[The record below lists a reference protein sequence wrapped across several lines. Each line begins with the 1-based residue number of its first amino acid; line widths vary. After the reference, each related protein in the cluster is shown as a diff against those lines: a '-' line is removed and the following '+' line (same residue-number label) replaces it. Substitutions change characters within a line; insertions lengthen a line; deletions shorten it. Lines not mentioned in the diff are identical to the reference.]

1 MTKKAKTIIQH
12 GLSIFLLLIS
22 VAVAVGYFGKEIFYR
37 YGQSY
42 EDLSRSFCYY
52 FIFLFAGEEN
62 VITPTVQLFPA
73 EMETLLPLSYE
84 EFKALFELYF
94 QLLVSKEIF
103 QMWLE
108 QTLQI
113 IGDVAWY
120 ISLFAL
126 PAVTFVFVMVLVY
139 QDKDNDYN
147 KDSGAL
153 KAWKKFRD
161 KYVTPCVKAVKGYIS
176 FLKKSPLY
184 LMALALVW
192 CYALNFLTIGLEAL
206 AFVFYVGPGLGLRNI
221 WVQIAKLVID
231 FSVAWFF
238 FPWPVWAA
246 VGYWLLHLWRR
257 HLGTKKL
264 KEKIKAGFELMK
276 KYPGALFFVGR
287 QRSKKTSCVV
297 MCKFL
302 YERFYRDRALKKL
315 LKWKKRFPRFP
326 WINVERFLI
335 KARKEHKIFML
346 YHCRKFARRL
356 RLLYRV
362 KARFYY
368 REKLEAEFRKRY
380 GYEHKD
386 YMFGYELEEGRFE
399 YDSNLDLIDVFKAIE
414 IYMQLFFI
422 YGQEGTLDFSN
433 FAIREDFT
441 FKDEGNFPIFDGDML
456 KKTTKES
463 FAASQYSHVMVY
475 DAFRPGVKFDENSPY
490 KDAAEYGIR
499 VAEEYAK
506 ERGNKD
512 TRLKAPKDAEETYA
526 TQNNDGY
533 ELDNKVRGQI
543 ALVDFDD
550 YSVGIYDDQREGSLG
565 ADNKDLATVCKIEGQ
580 AEEHLLLPLFEVE
593 ELLFEGLEKLYDKIY
608 LFLHW
613 KKGSNTLLQYMLDKL
628 LCPLFLWRERLKNNY
643 TTSKVTL
650 RMKDG
655 SSEETIAL
663 EELWILHRVVYRGAY
678 ASDSCKSFYE
688 YRFEKSKKGMDD
700 FPTYGDINVTMKERE
715 AQGSYFSEAMLTKN
729 GIKSARK
736 PHSK

>member
-22 VAVAVGYFGKEIFYR
+22 IAVAVGYFGKEIFYR

-108 QTLQI
+108 QTLQV

-153 KAWKKFRD
+153 KTWKKFRD
-161 KYVTPCVKAVKGYIS
+161 KYVTPRVKAVKGYIS

-192 CYALNFLTIGLEAL
+192 CYALNFLTIALEAL
-206 AFVFYVGPGLGLRNI
+206 AFIFYVGPGLGLRNI

-246 VGYWLLHLWRR
+246 VGYVLLHLWRQ
-257 HLGTKKL
+257 HLGKKKL
-264 KEKIKAGFELMK
+264 KQKIEDNFELIE

-302 YERFYRDRALKKL
+302 YERYYRKRALKKL

-326 WINVERFLI
+326 WINVDKFLM
-335 KARKEHKIFML
+335 KAREEHKIFML
-346 YHCRKFARRL
+346 FHCRKFARRL
-356 RLLYRV
+356 RALYKMQEGRLKDKLV
-362 KARFYY
+362 ARF
-368 REKLEAEFRKRY
+368 RSMY
-380 GYEHKD
+380 GYD
-386 YMFGYELEEGRFE
+386 YKGLVFEYDLNEGRYD
-399 YDSNLDLIDVFKAIE
+399 YDSNLELIDVFKAIE
-414 IYMQLFFI
+414 VYMQLFFI
-422 YGQEGTLDFSN
+422 YGQKGTLDFSN

-463 FAASQYSHVMVY
+463 FAASKYSHVMVY

-565 ADNKDLATVCKIEGQ
+565 ADNKDLATVCKIEGR
-580 AEEHLLLPLFEVE
+580 AEENLLLPLFEVE

-608 LFLHW
+608 LFLRW
-613 KKGSNTLLQYMLDKL
+613 KKGSNTLLQYLLDKL

-643 TTSKVTL
+643 TASKVTL

-700 FPTYGDINVTMKERE
+700 FPTYGDINVTTKERE
-715 AQGSYFSEAMLTKN
+715 AQGSYFSETMLTKN